1 MSRLLLPYRP
11 APSPPVGLVRRE
23 STSPLAWV
31 GMQLEGCA
39 VPLWGDVAAPAGTP
53 VTPTTRLSALLDVVP
68 GRGVVGRLAAVW
80 VHAGGPPPQVLVVL
94 VPPRARHIDPHPGRV
109 SAETDLPACDVQRM
123 GPGRVTTVQRTGL
136 DVARWCPPHEVA
148 RALALLVPLGFDPAA
163 AVRSL
168 TDCPGGRGV
177 RRARA
182 ALAELEETPGEVR
195 RGSRAGPPSVP
206 R

>member
-1 MSRLLLPYRP
+1 MSHLLLPYRP
-11 APSPPVGLVRRE
+11 TPPSPVQLVRRR

-31 GMQLEGCA
+31 GMRLEGSV

-53 VTPTTRLSALLDVVP
+53 VTPQMRLSALLDVVP
-68 GRGVVGRLAAVW
+68 PRGVVGRLAAVW

-94 VPPRARHIDPHPGRV
+94 VPPRARHTDPHPGRV
-109 SAETDLPACDVQRM
+109 SAEADLPAGDVQRM

-136 DVARWCPPHEVA
+136 DVARWCTPPEVA
-148 RALALLVPLGFDPAA
+148 EALELLVPIGFDPAA

-168 TDCPGGRGV
+168 TACAGGRGV
-177 RRARA
+177 RQARTALA
-182 ALAELEETPGEVR
+182 ALQERPGGVR
-195 RGSRAGPPSVP
+195 SGSRVGPPSGP

>member
-1 MSRLLLPYRP
+1 VSHLLLPYRP
-11 APSPPVGLVRRE
+11 TPPPSVHLVRRE

-31 GMQLEGCA
+31 GMRLEGSV

-53 VTPTTRLSALLDVVP
+53 VTPETRLSALLDVVP
-68 GRGVVGRLAAVW
+68 PRGVVGRLAAVW
-80 VHAGGPPPQVLVVL
+80 VHAGGPPPQILVVL
-94 VPPRARHIDPHPGRV
+94 VPPRARHTDPHPGRV
-109 SAETDLPACDVQRM
+109 SAEADLPARDVQRM

-136 DVARWCPPHEVA
+136 DIARWCTPPEVA
-148 RALALLVPLGFDPAA
+148 HALELLVSIGFDPAA
-163 AVRSL
+163 ALRSL
-168 TDCPGGRGV
+168 TACPGARGV

-182 ALAELEETPGEVR
+182 ALAALAEPPGSVR